1 VRAIIPKTS
10 AGRSPAIVDRFGP
23 MVNVAMERSR
33 FGAEAPSSAS
43 EEKANDPRRTSG
55 SER

>member
-33 FGAEAPSSAS
+33 FGAEAPSSAGK
-43 EEKANDPRRTSG
+43 EKANDPRRTSG